1 MGLCCRVSSA
11 LRVEAISAAWS
22 SLSAR
27 PSESSLASPRQ
38 PQRASPVAAYCGLLR
53 RITAYCGLLR
63 RWPALASLRKPRRAS
78 LAPLRPTGLLRLIAA
93 CCSLL
98 RLIAAYCGLLWLI
111 AACYGLLSLAQCRS
125 DRHLPPR
132 TARGRRSWSG
142 GRKFRGDIFDGRDGA
157 GQRPGASNGPWAG
170 RGLPARASVAL
181 LTPTLLPKRR
191 RLPVAASPS
200 GSESDRAGSDSPP

>member
-142 GRKFRGDIFDGRDGA
+142 GRKFRGDIGRE
-157 GQRPGASNGPWAG
+157 QQQQQQQQQ
-170 RGLPARASVAL
+170 
-181 LTPTLLPKRR
+181 RR
-191 RLPVAASPS
+191 RGRRRRRRRRRQQQQQQQSRISRLAL
-200 GSESDRAGSDSPP
+200 EDSCFGLQA